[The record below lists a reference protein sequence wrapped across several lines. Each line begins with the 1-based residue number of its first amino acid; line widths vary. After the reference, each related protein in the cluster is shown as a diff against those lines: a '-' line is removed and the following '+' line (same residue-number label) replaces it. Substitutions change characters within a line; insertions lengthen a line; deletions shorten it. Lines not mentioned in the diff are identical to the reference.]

1 MKRVVFFVEP
11 EWAYGVIHYDLS
23 KWLQRHNIR
32 ASVMPWNRQ
41 YTFQEVQDLAQ
52 HIDYFVSTPY
62 GLEAL
67 CIHHYGIQPE
77 QCIVVC
83 HSREDVNYFL
93 DKLPVDFQNRILKWA
108 AVSDWVR
115 GEWQDLL
122 GTQERQRAIDVTPLG
137 IDYWNFHSPIAER
150 LESVGYAGAYR
161 IGHNDHIKR
170 TDLVDRICERSG
182 LPLKVAIQ
190 YHNLFTT
197 MQGFYPQVGA
207 VLITSTH
214 EGAGLPALEAAAA
227 GRLVLSTPVG
237 HWERISPTGCIELPL
252 EAEALVEHC
261 AEALSYYKNNPSEY
275 RTRCLQIQEYAKSY
289 DWSAGPIDQWATLL
303 S

>member
-23 KWLQRHNIR
+23 KWLQRHDIR

-41 YTFQEVQDLAQ
+41 YTVQEVQDLSQ

-67 CIHHYGIQPE
+67 CLHHYGIQPE

-83 HSREDVNYFL
+83 HSREDIAYFL
-93 DKLPVDFQNRILKWA
+93 NLPQEFQDRIPKWA
-108 AVSDWVR
+108 AVSDWVW
-115 GEWQDLL
+115 GEWQERLKL
-122 GTQERQRAIDVTPLG
+122 QEREHAIEVCNLG
-137 IDYWNFHSPIAER
+137 IDFWNFHSEPGER

-161 IGHNDHIKR
+161 VEHNQHIKR
-170 TDLVDRICERSG
+170 TDLVDRACQQSA

-207 VLITSTH
+207 IVVSSTH
-214 EGAGLPALEAAAA
+214 EGAGLPAMEAAAA

-237 HWERISPTGCIELPL
+237 HWGRICGPGAIELPL
-252 EAEALVEHC
+252 EPEALVEHC
-261 AEALSYYKNNPSEY
+261 VEVLSYYKNNPREY
-275 RTRCLQIQEYAKSY
+275 RMRCLQTQEYARSY
-289 DWSAGPIDQWATLL
+289 DWSAGPIDEWIRLL

>member
-23 KWLQRHNIR
+23 KWLQRHDIR

-41 YTFQEVQDLAQ
+41 YTLQEVQDLSQ

-83 HSREDVNYFL
+83 HSREDIGYFL
-93 DKLPVDFQNRILKWA
+93 NLPQEFQDRIPKWA

-115 GEWQDLL
+115 AEWKEHLDLQ
-122 GTQERQRAIDVTPLG
+122 GREHQIDVCNLG
-137 IDYWNFHSPIAER
+137 IDFWNFHAPIADR

-161 IGHNDHIKR
+161 VEHNQHIKR
-170 TDLVDRICERSG
+170 TDLVDRICEQTN
-182 LPLKVAIQ
+182 LPLKVAIH

-207 VLITSTH
+207 VIISSTH

-227 GRLVLSTPVG
+227 GRLVLTTPVG
-237 HWERISPTGCIELPL
+237 HWERIAGVGAIELPL
-252 EAEALVEHC
+252 EAEALVHHC
-261 AEALSYYKNNPSEY
+261 VEALNYYKNNPREY
-275 RTRCLQIQEYAKSY
+275 RSRCLQMQDYARSY
-289 DWSAGPIDQWATLL
+289 DWSAGPINEWIQLL